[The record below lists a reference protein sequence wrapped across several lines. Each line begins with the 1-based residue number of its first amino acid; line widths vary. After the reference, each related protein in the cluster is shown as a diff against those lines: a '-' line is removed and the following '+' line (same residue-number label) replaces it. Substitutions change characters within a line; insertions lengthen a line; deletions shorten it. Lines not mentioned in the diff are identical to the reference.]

1 VKIYLGEE
9 IKNDFM
15 EKLREDTEVSFNLL
29 DCAPASVICGY
40 LLYSFLLF
48 GTAVKLRH
56 SLSLVTW
63 NMKTLVVFTLWESI
77 RERG

>member
-29 DCAPASVICGY
+29 DCACIC
-40 LLYSFLLF
+40 
-48 GTAVKLRH
+48 
-56 SLSLVTW
+56 
-63 NMKTLVVFTLWESI
+63 N
-77 RERG
+77 